1 RVSAAP
7 SAASAGRAGFGER
20 LGGLAR
26 QAGRDLAYLSIGGL
40 TAVLA
45 FCVWVTAVSVTLS
58 LIVFII
64 GLPIFLLSV
73 IAFRWTAELDRRNA
87 ALLRGRPLRGT
98 YRDHRGESFLA
109 RLASTTRDAQ
119 TWKDLAW
126 LVAHSVLGFAFAVI
140 AVSAVAS
147 VIASFVMP
155 LWYWSIPGGVEWG
168 PWNVDNLPLAL
179 VATVLSIP
187 LAALAF
193 AVDRG
198 MAKAELWLAET
209 LLDGDELGAGG
220 RSAAGSPTLPL
231 STDSLR
237 RAVPEG
243 ELSLALHAAISGMVG
258 LLCTAIWA
266 AAGGGYYW
274 PAWVWLA
281 LVIPL
286 SLHFGLREAL
296 RVAPERRGLAIQ
308 AVVSLVVIGIT
319 VAIWALAGFGTFWP
333 IWTILGLIVLFLIV
347 VLARLAWRRL
357 YGDERE
363 RELTERVETLTETR
377 RGALDVQA
385 AELRR
390 IERDLHDGAQARLGA
405 LSMQLGRAEEG
416 LADRP
421 EIAALVRR
429 ARAEATAANAELR
442 DLARGIAPPVL
453 SDRGLAAAVEALG
466 TRAPIPVTVDARIS
480 RRPAP
485 VVESAAYF
493 VVAESLTN
501 VAKHAPG
508 ARATVTLR
516 LAGDTLDAVVADDG
530 PGGAEVTAG
539 GGLDGLRRRVAAL
552 DGELRVSSPPGAG
565 TRIEVRLPCGS

>member
-1 RVSAAP
+1 MSAAP
-7 SAASAGRAGFGER
+7 SAAHGEAGFGER
-20 LGGLAR
+20 LAGLAR
-26 QAGRDLAYLSIGGL
+26 RSGLDLAYLSIGGL
-40 TAVLA
+40 TAILA

-58 LIVFII
+58 LVVFII
-64 GLPIFLLSV
+64 GLPVYLLSV

-87 ALLRGRPLRGT
+87 ALLRGRPLRGV

-109 RLASTTRDAQ
+109 RLSSTTRDAQ

-126 LVAHSVLGFAFAVI
+126 LIVHSVLGFTFAVI

-147 VIASFVMP
+147 VVAFLTMP
-155 LWYWSIPGGVEWG
+155 LWYWSIPDGVDWG
-168 PWNVDNLPLAL
+168 LWNIDNLPLAL
-179 VATVLSIP
+179 LATVLSIP
-187 LAALAF
+187 LAALT
-193 AVDRG
+193 VLINRW
-198 MAKAELWLAET
+198 MARAELWLAEA
-209 LLDGDELGAGG
+209 LLDGDEGAG
-220 RSAAGSPTLPL
+220 SAAPPASGAPSLPL
-231 STDSLR
+231 SADGLR
-237 RAVPEG
+237 RVIPAG

-286 SLHFGLREAL
+286 SLHFGLREAV
-296 RVAPERRGLAIQ
+296 RIAPERRGMAIQ
-308 AVVSLVVIGIT
+308 VVISLVVIGVTI
-319 VAIWALAGFGTFWP
+319 AIWALAGFGTFWP
-333 IWTILGLIVLFLIV
+333 IWTILGLIVLFV
-347 VLARLAWRRL
+347 VVLLARLAWRQL

-390 IERDLHDGAQARLGA
+390 IERDLHDGAQARLVA

-421 EIAALVRR
+421 EIAALVRQ
-429 ARAEATAANAELR
+429 ARSEATAANAELR

-453 SDRGLAAAVEALG
+453 ADRGLAAAVEALG
-466 TRAPIPVTVDARIS
+466 TRASIPVTVDAEIG

-508 ARATVTLR
+508 AAAAVRLR
-516 LAGDTLDAVVADDG
+516 LEGDTLEVIVADDG
-530 PGGAEVTAG
+530 PGGADVSAG
-539 GGLDGLRRRVAAL
+539 TGLDGLRRRVAAL
-552 DGELRVSSPPGAG
+552 DGEMRIVSSADGG